1 MHNVAVDVCLSLFPR
16 SASVW
21 GVLRLPCRGGSRCP
35 PPHPHPLF
43 PQVHK
48 SGLYT
53 LLLANCDATNA
64 VDVLVTGHTTW
75 MNP

>member
-1 MHNVAVDVCLSLFPR
+1 MAVA
-16 SASVW
+16 
-21 GVLRLPCRGGSRCP
+21 P
-35 PPHPHPLF
+35 PPPL
-43 PQVHK
+43 PQVRK